1 MAGARGSVIGSSPYP
16 NLHATLS
23 GGRVAEPSELWHF
36 NCVRNRFYQRWF
48 VMLGMFAML
57 GALFS
62 VPLTATY
69 ALAMAGTQPTVSHSM
84 TMADAKGRNA
94 LPQADE
100 AVSELSAEVLPGNGQ
115 LPGQMLPTLVSSC
128 ERSGVA
134 G

>member
-1 MAGARGSVIGSSPYP
+1 
-16 NLHATLS
+16 
-23 GGRVAEPSELWHF
+23 
-36 NCVRNRFYQRWF
+36 
-48 VMLGMFAML
+48 MLGMFAML